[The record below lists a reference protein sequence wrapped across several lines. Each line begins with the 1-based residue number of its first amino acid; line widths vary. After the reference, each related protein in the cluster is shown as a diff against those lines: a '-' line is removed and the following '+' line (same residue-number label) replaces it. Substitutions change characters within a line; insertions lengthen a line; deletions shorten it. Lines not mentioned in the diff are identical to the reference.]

1 MGMMVSHHDHHRHSA
16 YLLGHVDAPGF
27 SQSQQRRLADMV
39 MGQRGGLRKLDEQ
52 LREEAFALQVL
63 CLRLAVL
70 LCHARSL
77 PVLGALTAS
86 RHGRTVAL
94 AMESAWADA
103 HPRTLFLLRE
113 EQAIWERSEVF
124 RLSLRSRG

>member
-1 MGMMVSHHDHHRHSA
+1 
-16 YLLGHVDAPGF
+16 
-27 SQSQQRRLADMV
+27 
-39 MGQRGGLRKLDEQ
+39 